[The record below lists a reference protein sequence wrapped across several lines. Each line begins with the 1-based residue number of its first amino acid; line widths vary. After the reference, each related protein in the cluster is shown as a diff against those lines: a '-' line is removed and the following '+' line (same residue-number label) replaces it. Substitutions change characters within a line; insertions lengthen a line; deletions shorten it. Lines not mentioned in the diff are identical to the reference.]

1 MPKETTIQEQIA
13 ATIALLRTKLG
24 VRGKTL
30 AASLRRAKHLLPRR
44 VYTQAMKL
52 AQAEQMMRHP
62 KLRLTL
68 DTPQL
73 TYAAQE
79 VQAHLHAI
87 DLADRRW
94 GAFLGVLAGIAANML
109 MLAVLVFI
117 LLWWRG
123 LI

>member
-1 MPKETTIQEQIA
+1 MQQDTTIQVQIA
-13 ATIALLRTKLG
+13 ATIALLRAKLG

-44 VYTQAMKL
+44 VYTHAMKL
-52 AQAEQMMRHP
+52 AQAEQMARHP

-68 DTPQL
+68 DTPHL
-73 TYAAQE
+73 AYAVRE

-94 GAFLGVLAGIAANML
+94 GTFLGVLAGIAANLL

-117 LLWWRG
+117 LLWWRE